1 MSKKL
6 EDMTFEE
13 LVEHT
18 TEQVHF
24 GLLEGGSREMK
35 ARIHLWMGH
44 AIAWDRIKIEKS
56 RPPVRRRGI
65 IN

>member
-6 EDMTFEE
+6 EDMTFDE

-24 GLLEGGSREMK
+24 GLLEGGGKEMK
-35 ARIHLWMGH
+35 ARIHLWMAH
-44 AIAWDRIKIEKS
+44 AIAWDRMKEKKKK
-56 RPPVRRRGI
+56 
-65 IN
+65 

>member
-24 GLLEGGSREMK
+24 GLLEGGAKEMK
-35 ARIHLWMGH
+35 GRIHLWMSH
-44 AIAWDRIKIEKS
+44 AIAWDRIKAEKNK
-56 RPPVRRRGI
+56 PPIKKGK